1 MESQVSRP
9 REMILRGSFEATPE
23 LDSSTSSPDSRNDL
37 FRFSEFDLT
46 SQTWEAADFDLFN
59 SSEDYERPLAGQAT
73 RANSIDSKGSPTTP
87 NSKVRRRAQ
96 NRASQRAFRERKE
109 KHVKG
114 LETQLEALNE
124 RHQDL
129 LVSYTKQADNIVRL
143 SSHIAQL
150 QAQIKT
156 FKVSHEQKP
165 LTGGNGPALLP
176 ATFDAFVFPGT
187 PGVMLYDG
195 DEVNFDENE
204 PDDPIAKPGPD
215 DSLPLFEDLLAL
227 P

>member
-1 MESQVSRP
+1 M
-9 REMILRGSFEATPE
+9 RGSFEATPE
-23 LDSSTSSPDSRNDL
+23 LDSSTSSPDSRNEL
-37 FRFSEFDLT
+37 FKYGELGFSEFDLT
-46 SQTWEAADFDLFN
+46 SQTWEAADFDLFH

-73 RANSIDSKGSPTTP
+73 RATSIDSKESSSIP

-129 LVSYTKQADNIVRL
+129 LVSYTKQADNIARL
-143 SSHIAQL
+143 SGHLAQL
-150 QAQIKT
+150 QSQIKT
-156 FKVSHEQKP
+156 CKISHGQKP
-165 LTGGNGPALLP
+165 QQPNGNGQALLA

-195 DEVNFDENE
+195 DGVNFEE
-204 PDDPIAKPGPD
+204 SECDDQIAKPGPD
-215 DSLPLFEDLLAL
+215 DNLPLFEDLLSL